1 MKSPKEDNFMVER
14 EVRAKEDILDL
25 IHEVK
30 RKEKIPNAAIEQQ
43 CGIGVGSISKWKS
56 SDPSIGNVL
65 KVLSVVNVKL
75 VLQIDESEKDNY
87 HSELDMLIRDT
98 AEKVLKNCKSL
109 SDKERL
115 YKVLQA
121 FL

>member
-1 MKSPKEDNFMVER
+1 MVGR
-14 EVRAKEDILDL
+14 EVRSKEDILEWL
-25 IHEVK
+25 YK
-30 RKEKIPNAAIEQQ
+30 MQREKKISNTAIEQQ
-43 CGIGVGSISKWKS
+43 CGMGVGCIGKWKR
-56 SDPSIGNVL
+56 SDPSIGNIL

-98 AEKVLKNCKSL
+98 AEKALKNCKSL
-109 SDKERL
+109 SEKERL

>member
-1 MKSPKEDNFMVER
+1 MVER
-14 EVRAKEDILDL
+14 EVRTKKDILEC
-25 IHEVK
+25 IHK
-30 RKEKIPNAAIEQQ
+30 MQSKKKISNAAIEQL
-43 CGIGVGSISKWKS
+43 CKMGSGCIGKWER
-56 SDPSIGNVL
+56 SDPSIENVL
-65 KVLSVVNVKL
+65 KVLSVVDVKL

-98 AEKVLKNCKSL
+98 AEKALKNCKSL